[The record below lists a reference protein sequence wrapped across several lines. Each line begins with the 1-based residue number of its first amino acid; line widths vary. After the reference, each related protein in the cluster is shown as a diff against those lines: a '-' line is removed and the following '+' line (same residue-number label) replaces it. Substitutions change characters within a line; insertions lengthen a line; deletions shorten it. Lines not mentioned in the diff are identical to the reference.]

1 MMTFFLFLNLS
12 RSCCILHLR
21 YCIIYSTT
29 FSWCIY
35 SNSTSFDLFDDDIAE
50 IKWWIF
56 DGSKIPFNVVIIIS
70 CHDVRKVWYIRKLI
84 RRLCCIVCKNKEEW
98 KNQNSLL
105 LKKDIISAS
114 WSYSTTW
121 LFILQVSI
129 ASVYIIFINDG
140 FFTLLDGMFV

>member
-21 YCIIYSTT
+21 YCIFYSTT

-84 RRLCCIVCKNKEEW
+84 IRLCYIVCKKQRRMKKSKFITFEERYYFCF
-98 KNQNSLL
+98 LV
-105 LKKDIISAS
+105 
-114 WSYSTTW
+114 
-121 LFILQVSI
+121 ILYNMVIHTSGK
-129 ASVYIIFINDG
+129 YC
-140 FFTLLDGMFV
+140 